1 MNLISFNVRG
11 CCSSIKRRRLTQII
25 QRGNAD
31 IFLIQETKVIKM
43 EDGIV
48 FSMWRNF
55 DLDWSAQNSVGNS
68 GGILTM
74 WNTVRISACFS
85 FNGKGFLGLN
95 FVWNNHRL
103 MVINVYALCGSVD
116 KRKLWR
122 DLIKIKN
129 NYPDIGWIVG
139 WDFNAVKNREERKG
153 LSVITTGI

>member
-85 FNGKGFLGLN
+85 LMGKD
-95 FVWNNHRL
+95 
-103 MVINVYALCGSVD
+103 S
-116 KRKLWR
+116 
-122 DLIKIKN
+122 
-129 NYPDIGWIVG
+129 
-139 WDFNAVKNREERKG
+139 
-153 LSVITTGI
+153 